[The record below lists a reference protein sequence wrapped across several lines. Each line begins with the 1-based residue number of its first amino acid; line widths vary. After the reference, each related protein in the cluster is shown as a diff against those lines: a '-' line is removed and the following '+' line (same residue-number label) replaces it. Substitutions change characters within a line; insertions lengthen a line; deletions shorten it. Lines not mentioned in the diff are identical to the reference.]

1 MTIYDIRPV
10 KPGQKTVFVLGGG
23 GNLGAVQVGML
34 EAVIDRG
41 YRPDA
46 LVGCSVGALNAAAVA
61 ADPTPAGIRRLKEIW
76 LALRT
81 EHLFPP
87 GRLSAVRLL
96 TRRSRS
102 MCPNDGLVG
111 LMRNALAF
119 ERFEDSPI
127 PFEVV
132 ATSLATGTER
142 WFGTGEILPALTASA
157 ALPGVYPPVDLDGE
171 LFIDGGVVNNV
182 PISRA
187 LDMGATRLII
197 LHVGNFSRP
206 RPTPKRPLDVLLQS
220 FSIARSH
227 RFGAD
232 LARLPAGVEAVVIPG
247 IDPGPLKYN
256 DMSRSRQLMERGRAA
271 AAAYLDTL
279 PVAVGA

>member
-1 MTIYDIRPV
+1 LTIHDIRPAA
-10 KPGQKTVFVLGGG
+10 PERRTVFVLGGG

-34 EAVIDRG
+34 EEVIDRG

-61 ADPTPAGIRRLKEIW
+61 ADPTPAGIQRLKETW

-111 LMRNALAF
+111 LMKGALAF
-119 ERFEDSPI
+119 ERFEDFPV

-142 WFGTGEILPALTASA
+142 WFGTGEIVPALTASA
-157 ALPGVYPPVDLDGE
+157 ALPGVYPPVELNGE
-171 LFIDGGVVNNV
+171 LLIDGGGVNNV

-197 LHVGNFSRP
+197 FHVGNFSRP
-206 RPTPKRPLDVLLQS
+206 RPAPKRPLDVLLQS

-232 LARLPAGVEAVVIPG
+232 IARLPAGVEAMVIPG
-247 IDPGPLKYN
+247 VDPGSLKYN
-256 DMSRSRQLMERGRAA
+256 DMSRSRHLIERGRAT
-271 AAAYLDTL
+271 AAAYLDAL
-279 PVAVGA
+279 PMAVGA